1 MNNLKNI
8 NEEDNVRWN
17 YDKDVED
24 TSLLLRIQSKQ
35 EKPVAIV
42 KPMLKNQPTEME
54 VVDELTEDEYLL
66 LATCRSTVNNR
77 MRLREFYRKQLANE
91 SYFHGYLTEKDAS
104 EILKDQ
110 PNGCFLVHTTNE
122 RGVLNPVMLAVT
134 HYGKVVHHALNVG
147 ILGKCF
153 GKTRVFNSV
162 PEMIAHHMESGEFI
176 DDRIKFQLISAAN
189 YSDWQIKTEKTVIIR
204 EDIAQGSFAKV
215 SFGCCIDNGKYTEA
229 AFKCPKDIPGVD
241 TVGMMYTEHRL
252 LQQLDC
258 PNIVKPFGIT
268 VFAEIPMMVVEYAN
282 EGSLDNCLKRSSFEV
297 KRKMEFCLQIA
308 SALQYLKRKKL
319 IHRNIGANNCLLFK
333 NFEKHTVKLSD
344 FTWCQ
349 EISEVEK
356 NLPSISVRSSAPESL
371 GESMWSYESDLW
383 MFGVLMWEIFT
394 DGIRPHGNVGI
405 EDAEAFST
413 YLMEGNSLEMLPV
426 IPAAIQTIILRLNTI
441 NPANR
446 GNVETVLKEL
456 NDLLSEC

>member
-153 GKTRVFNSV
+153 GKTRGR
-162 PEMIAHHMESGEFI
+162 HCTG
-176 DDRIKFQLISAAN
+176 
-189 YSDWQIKTEKTVIIR
+189 IIC
-204 EDIAQGSFAKV
+204 EG
-215 SFGCCIDNGKYTEA
+215 
-229 AFKCPKDIPGVD
+229 
-241 TVGMMYTEHRL
+241 
-252 LQQLDC
+252 
-258 PNIVKPFGIT
+258 IV
-268 VFAEIPMMVVEYAN
+268 
-282 EGSLDNCLKRSSFEV
+282 
-297 KRKMEFCLQIA
+297 
-308 SALQYLKRKKL
+308 
-319 IHRNIGANNCLLFK
+319 
-333 NFEKHTVKLSD
+333 
-344 FTWCQ
+344 W
-349 EISEVEK
+349 
-356 NLPSISVRSSAPESL
+356 
-371 GESMWSYESDLW
+371 
-383 MFGVLMWEIFT
+383 VL
-394 DGIRPHGNVGI
+394 
-405 EDAEAFST
+405 
-413 YLMEGNSLEMLPV
+413 Y
-426 IPAAIQTIILRLNTI
+426 
-441 NPANR
+441 
-446 GNVETVLKEL
+446 
-456 NDLLSEC
+456 